1 MIAMMMVGI
10 WSQRDDPEAFLYPE
24 LLILDCEKNKQTNK
38 TGYFNFKKKTYK
50 KTYNNG
56 SRNRTTILYRQSPLT
71 HAEDV
76 AQV

>member
-38 TGYFNFKKKTYK
+38 TGYFNLKKKHTRK
-50 KTYNNG
+50 HI
-56 SRNRTTILYRQSPLT
+56 TTAPETGLLYCIANLR
-71 HAEDV
+71 
-76 AQV
+76 